1 MLPHLLTN
9 FEQQRSKV
17 NVVFSRNNL
26 LKKKDGSYATN
37 LDEYKSIGAY
47 WIVLFVNVDTL
58 IAFSLN
64 IFQKKFKNSQKMKML
79 YNKEM
84 IQ

>member
-79 YNKEM
+79 
-84 IQ
+84 